1 MEGNKVKY
9 IYKKKQKE
17 NFFKQSK
24 DSKEITSKIKDF
36 FKNYLSYER
45 KDQLES
51 LFTPKNYIEIYN
63 YFFLLKSN
71 QEYIDIYSFI
81 NETLI
86 ELIKNKIK
94 SEEEN
99 KNEIDKILNI
109 INYIDIM
116 DKKIKNIKN
125 ILTTCISR
133 FNTELIKS
141 MNEKLNVFSIL
152 TKTNNNFNE
161 FVDNSEKILLDNLS
175 HMKEEDLKEKI
186 INSLNQFIKII
197 KIISNQKKIDSFFE
211 KILELTIK
219 NGKYTNIYQ
228 EASNL
233 LSQGCDKSEIH
244 ADIISNYF
252 DSIYKEV
259 EKDYIFFRRIFG
271 EKEANKFKDKIIHIF
286 IFDKFIKDI
295 FKNQKL
301 LKIMIFEEKYDI
313 LKFIELKT
321 RHSLKLT
328 NDYVDSIFSLLLN
341 EYQNQIML
349 PQQKTN
355 IKEGITF
362 IEQMI
367 LKIKALNNIFKEVF
381 NQNRKV
387 HLKYQETLLKLIS
400 SKNIETL
407 EYFLSIYVN
416 ENIYNEKIRNNM
428 ILDRAFIQL
437 LTNRNNKELFFNNH
451 KKFIIKRISNN
462 NFNLEVELSFQNFLK
477 VNIENRYMTHVNRL
491 FKDIEE
497 NKFINDSN
505 SLNYFYLFSYEALDN
520 QFDLLQIIDL
530 SKESTNALNPFKSH
544 MNKYNDRYP
553 KRRINLS
560 QILSSI
566 EVVFLK
572 KYNLLVNYVQWYIL
586 QTLLSQKGNN
596 YSITY
601 EKLISLIPYKPEN
614 RIFLKTYINS
624 LIEMRIL
631 IKESKNE
638 KNNDINLDDVIK
650 INFNFEINTNN
661 TIVCFSKPNSIIR
674 GMIKKMNNIEKDK
687 NEKEQDE
694 YNRNYRTIAIKDNAK
709 YIIDCVLIQIIK
721 ALPKGETIPEKNL
734 IMFTIKHKLIMDL
747 HLDKYRVVDTPFIKE
762 RISSLVERN
771 LIQIHSNESN
781 LTYSYV

>member
-1 MEGNKVKY
+1 MEENKMKF

-219 NGKYTNIYQ
+219 NGKYINIYQ

-233 LSQGCDKSEIH
+233 LNQGCDKSEIH

-328 NDYVDSIFSLLLN
+328 KDYVDSIFGLLLS
-341 EYQNQIML
+341 EYQSQIVL
-349 PQQKTN
+349 PQKTN
-355 IKEGITF
+355 IKEGIAF

-451 KKFIIKRISNN
+451 KKFILKRISNN

-477 VNIENRYMTHVNRL
+477 VNIENRYMTQVNRL

-638 KNNDINLDDVIK
+638 KNNDINLDDVLK
-650 INFNFEINTNN
+650 INFNFEIITNN

-734 IMFTIKHKLIMDL
+734 VMFAIKHKLIMDL

>member
-1 MEGNKVKY
+1 MENNKMKF
-9 IYKKKQKE
+9 IYKKKQRE
-17 NFFKQSK
+17 NFFKLSTN
-24 DSKEITSKIKDF
+24 SNEISSKIKDF
-36 FKNYLSYER
+36 FKYYLSYDT
-45 KDQLES
+45 KNQLES
-51 LFTPKNYIEIYN
+51 LLIAKNYIEIYN
-63 YFFLLKSN
+63 YFFLVKSN

-99 KNEIDKILNI
+99 RNEIDKIINI
-109 INYIDIM
+109 INYIDII

-133 FNTELIKS
+133 FNAELIKS
-141 MNEKLNVFSIL
+141 MNEKMNVFSIL

-161 FVDNSEKILLDNLS
+161 FVGNSEKILLDNLS
-175 HMKEEDLKEKI
+175 NMKEENQKEKI

-197 KIISNQKKIDSFFE
+197 KIISNQKKIDSFCE
-211 KILELTIK
+211 KIFELSIK
-219 NGKYTNIYQ
+219 NGKYADIYQ

-233 LSQGCDKSEIH
+233 LNEDCDKSDVH
-244 ADIISNYF
+244 ADLISNYF
-252 DSIYKEV
+252 DSIYKEA

-286 IFDKFIKDI
+286 IFEKFIKDI

-328 NDYVDSIFSLLLN
+328 KDYVDSIFGLLLN
-341 EYQNQIML
+341 EYQNQIVL
-349 PQQKTN
+349 PKQKTN
-355 IKEGITF
+355 IKEGIIF

-367 LKIKALNNIFKEVF
+367 LKIKSINKIFKEVF

-416 ENIYNEKIRNNM
+416 ENIYNEEKRNNM

-462 NFNLEVELSFQNFLK
+462 NFNLEVELNFQNFLK
-477 VNIENRYMTHVNRL
+477 VNIENRYMIQVNRL

-505 SLNYFYLFSYEALDN
+505 SLNYFYLFSYDALDN
-520 QFDLLQIIDL
+520 QFDLLQIIDF
-530 SKESTNALNPFKSH
+530 SKENINVLNPFKSY
-544 MNKYNDRYP
+544 MNKYNDNYP
-553 KRRINLS
+553 KRKITLS
-560 QILSSI
+560 QILTSI

-572 KYNLLVNYVQWYIL
+572 KYNLLVNYVQWYIF
-586 QTLLSQKGNN
+586 QILLSQKGNN

-601 EKLISLIPYKPEN
+601 EKLMSLIPYKSEN
-614 RIFLKTYINS
+614 RIFLKTYLNS

-631 IKESKNE
+631 IKETKNSE
-638 KNNDINLDDVIK
+638 NNDINLDDVLK
-650 INFNFEINTNN
+650 INFNFEVNTNK
-661 TIVCFSKPNSIIR
+661 TIVRFTKSNSIIK
-674 GMIKKMNNIEKDK
+674 GMIKKMNNVEKDK

-694 YNRNYRTIAIKDNAK
+694 YNKNYRTIAVKDNVK
-709 YIIDCVLIQIIK
+709 YIIDCVLMQIIK

-734 IMFTIKHKLIMDL
+734 VMYAIKHKLILDL
-747 HLDKYRVVDTPFIKE
+747 HLDKYKVVDTPFIKE
-762 RISSLVERN
+762 RIASLVERN
-771 LIQIHSNESN
+771 FIQIHSNEN
-781 LTYSYV
+781 TLTYSYV

>member
-1 MEGNKVKY
+1 MEDNKVKY

-24 DSKEITSKIKDF
+24 DLKEIASKIKDF

-161 FVDNSEKILLDNLS
+161 FVDNSENILLDNLS
-175 HMKEEDLKEKI
+175 HMKEEELKEKI

-219 NGKYTNIYQ
+219 NGKYINIYQ

-233 LSQGCDKSEIH
+233 LNQGCDKSEIH

-259 EKDYIFFRRIFG
+259 EKDYIFFRRVFG

-328 NDYVDSIFSLLLN
+328 KDYVDSIFGLLLS
-341 EYQNQIML
+341 EYQSQIVL
-349 PQQKTN
+349 PQKTN
-355 IKEGITF
+355 IKEGISF

-497 NKFINDSN
+497 NKFINDNN

>member
-1 MEGNKVKY
+1 MEESKMKF

-17 NFFKQSK
+17 NFFKQSAN
-24 DSKEITSKIKDF
+24 SKEITSKIKVF
-36 FKNYLSYER
+36 FKNYLSYEE

-63 YFFLLKSN
+63 YFFLLKNN

-99 KNEIDKILNI
+99 KNEIDKIINI

-133 FNTELIKS
+133 FNAELIKS

-161 FVDNSEKILLDNLS
+161 FVDNSEQILLDNLS
-175 HMKEEDLKEKI
+175 HMKDEDQKEKI

-219 NGKYTNIYQ
+219 NGKYINIYQ

-233 LSQGCDKSEIH
+233 LNQGCDKSDIH

-252 DSIYKEV
+252 DSIYREV

-328 NDYVDSIFSLLLN
+328 KDYVDSIFGLLLN
-341 EYQNQIML
+341 EYQSQIIL
-349 PQQKTN
+349 PKQKTN
-355 IKEGITF
+355 IKEGIAF

-367 LKIKALNNIFKEVF
+367 LKIKSINNIFKEVF

-416 ENIYNEKIRNNM
+416 ENIYNEQIRSNM

-462 NFNLEVELSFQNFLK
+462 NFNLEVELNFQNFLK
-477 VNIENRYMTHVNRL
+477 VNIENRYMTQVNRL

-497 NKFINDSN
+497 NKFINDNN
-505 SLNYFYLFSYEALDN
+505 SSNYFL
-520 QFDLLQIIDL
+520 
-530 SKESTNALNPFKSH
+530 
-544 MNKYNDRYP
+544 M
-553 KRRINLS
+553 
-560 QILSSI
+560 
-566 EVVFLK
+566 
-572 KYNLLVNYVQWYIL
+572 
-586 QTLLSQKGNN
+586 
-596 YSITY
+596 
-601 EKLISLIPYKPEN
+601 KL
-614 RIFLKTYINS
+614 
-624 LIEMRIL
+624 
-631 IKESKNE
+631 
-638 KNNDINLDDVIK
+638 
-650 INFNFEINTNN
+650 
-661 TIVCFSKPNSIIR
+661 
-674 GMIKKMNNIEKDK
+674 
-687 NEKEQDE
+687 
-694 YNRNYRTIAIKDNAK
+694 
-709 YIIDCVLIQIIK
+709 
-721 ALPKGETIPEKNL
+721 
-734 IMFTIKHKLIMDL
+734 
-747 HLDKYRVVDTPFIKE
+747 
-762 RISSLVERN
+762 
-771 LIQIHSNESN
+771 
-781 LTYSYV
+781 

>member
-1 MEGNKVKY
+1 MEENKMKF

-219 NGKYTNIYQ
+219 NGKYINIYQ

-328 NDYVDSIFSLLLN
+328 KDYVDSIFGLLLS
-341 EYQNQIML
+341 EYQSQIVL
-349 PQQKTN
+349 PQKTN
-355 IKEGITF
+355 IKEGIAF

-451 KKFIIKRISNN
+451 KKFILKRISNN

-477 VNIENRYMTHVNRL
+477 VNIENRYMTQVNRL

-530 SKESTNALNPFKSH
+530 SKDSTNALNPFKSH

-638 KNNDINLDDVIK
+638 KNNDINLDDVLK

-734 IMFTIKHKLIMDL
+734 VMFAIKHKLIMDL